1 MSTIDELF
9 DVDPDDELQRKADI
23 LQRSDE
29 ELLRALI
36 DHRISRRLTQAHV
49 GDLMGISQATI
60 AGFER
65 DGGDPRLS
73 TIRRYALA
81 VDANIMHIV
90 CNFNTRS
97 SVKFEVAEDFGNV
110 HPPVQTSF
118 EDEDWQPP
126 SAISRVA
133 RTHA

>member
-1 MSTIDELF
+1 MATIDELF
-9 DVDPDDELQRKADI
+9 GVDPEDELQRKADI

-29 ELLRALI
+29 ELLRALV
-36 DHRISRRLTQAHV
+36 DHRISRRLTQSQV
-49 GDLMGISQATI
+49 GQLMGISQATV

-90 CNFNTRS
+90 CNFNPRPAG
-97 SVKFEVAEDFGNV
+97 KFEVVEELENV
-110 HPPVQTSF
+110 APPAPLKF
-118 EDEDWQPP
+118 EEEDWEP
-126 SAISRVA
+126 ATTTVA
-133 RTHA
+133 PARQHA